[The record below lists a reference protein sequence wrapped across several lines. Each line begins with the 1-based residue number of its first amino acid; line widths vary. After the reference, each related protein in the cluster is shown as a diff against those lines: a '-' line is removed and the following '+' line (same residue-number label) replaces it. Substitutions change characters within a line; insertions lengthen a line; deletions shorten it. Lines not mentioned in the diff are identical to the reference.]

1 MTGESFF
8 SRFKFW
14 EPEETVGHAWDDFLH
29 RVGDAPEYDAA
40 AVTLAEVSGALGVF
54 FRGLGGDRGVAIKAG
69 GETQSRH
76 RRRFRRRLARAS
88 ESVAVA
94 RYDGVDLLLPE
105 RVAVFR
111 DRALNRK
118 LYLWL
123 AAQAAHSDGVV
134 AQPDD
139 LLQADVA
146 RLSRALIDANRAV
159 ERMPGLAPLRDEVY
173 AAARAGRPDVALPP
187 IEQRIEDWIRARLD
201 GAAPAPAD
209 DRLARALDGD
219 EDALRSLVAPA
230 VYRPY
235 RPVAVWLERRPQPTP
250 GLRRRSDDAAE
261 PGSGAADKSQKKRS
275 AERRA
280 TDQAD
285 RRDSLILH
293 RFESILAMADFLN
306 LNRAVDDDDEAG
318 ARKAADD
325 AEKIGVGEHRKA
337 PKTRLKLDLDLSPED
352 ADREKTDGLFVYP
365 EWNYKTRNLDAARTR
380 ILENFAKPAEKIT
393 PRSAQARRRIE
404 KVRRRFEALRPRRR
418 TLSRQTE
425 GSELDLDEVVR
436 AMADRRAGGYVGE
449 RLYRDARNEE
459 RDLAVA
465 VLLDA
470 SRSTESA
477 VHGKSVISIARE
489 ALEALARGLDACGDQ
504 VALYAFSSVRRD
516 RVFVDVCK
524 TFDEPFG
531 ALVDARIAGL
541 RPGFYTRLGAAIRH
555 VSFRLNERPNARKL
569 LLVITDGKPN
579 DIDHYE
585 GRFGIEDTRQAVQEA
600 RRQGQAVFA
609 ITVDEQARAYLP
621 YLFGRSGYAMAPAS
635 DRLIDALPAIYRHI
649 VA

>member
-219 EDALRSLVAPA
+219 EDALLSLVAPA
-230 VYRPY
+230 GYRPY
-235 RPVAVWLERRPQPTP
+235 RPVAVWLERRPQPAP
-250 GLRRRSDDAAE
+250 GPRRRSDDAAE